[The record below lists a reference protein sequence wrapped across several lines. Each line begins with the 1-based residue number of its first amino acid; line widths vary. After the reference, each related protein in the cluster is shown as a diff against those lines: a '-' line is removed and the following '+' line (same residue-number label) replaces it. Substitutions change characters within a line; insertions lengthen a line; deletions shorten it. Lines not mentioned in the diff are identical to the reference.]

1 MILDQYGRPAI
12 RAGGYEGA
20 VDSRNRKKNALWR
33 SLPFDEDRVVGQ
45 HDLDVLRRECLDMR
59 RNNAI
64 VAGVVERFADH
75 VVGPQG
81 IMPQAKTEDP
91 AWNEEAEAF
100 WSEWSKIAD
109 FRRRVNLRELQRL
122 AVQSRLLMGDCGF
135 VMIDNGQLQPVE
147 AMRIADPARDKP
159 DSVVNGVRLTPE
171 GIPAAYYVHPRDKNG
186 VVDAARFDVVRA
198 DNFIFCSRPM
208 RIDQIRGI
216 PELAPVLNAITDFGR
231 LQENTLTKSVLDS
244 MMAWAVKKHGGA
256 GNLANLGP
264 RGYSDDGGSG
274 QKFERFEPNTVHYL
288 EPDEDIQS
296 LASNTPNPQYV
307 AFCEMTLRIIASAL
321 CIPYEFLLLD
331 FKGGSFSAS
340 RAALMT
346 TYRTFSM
353 WQNWL
358 IESFLQR
365 LWNWRIAKAIKRGE
379 LPPAPVDKRGYS
391 TWYKVRWT
399 TPRYDWIDPQA
410 EAIGNIYNVALG
422 VDSVSDVVATKGK
435 DVEDV
440 LMQKQKDLITAA
452 RRVKETNDAF
462 AALGIDDRAVLE
474 NFIQVKV
481 PPGIN
486 RAPAPA
492 AEISVDDGED
502 DET

>member
-1 MILDQYGRPAI
+1 MTVAFNASANACHESGRVSGSRPVRSPA
-12 RAGGYEGA
+12 
-20 VDSRNRKKNALWR
+20 
-33 SLPFDEDRVVGQ
+33 
-45 HDLDVLRRECLDMR
+45 
-59 RNNAI
+59 
-64 VAGVVERFADH
+64 
-75 VVGPQG
+75 
-81 IMPQAKTEDP
+81 
-91 AWNEEAEAF
+91 
-100 WSEWSKIAD
+100 SKS
-109 FRRRVNLRELQRL
+109 V
-122 AVQSRLLMGDCGF
+122 CGF
-135 VMIDNGQLQPVE
+135 VDRTRSRFVVPSGCMTGRTD
-147 AMRIADPARDKP
+147 AKP
-159 DSVVNGVRLTPE
+159 
-171 GIPAAYYVHPRDKNG
+171 
-186 VVDAARFDVVRA
+186 
-198 DNFIFCSRPM
+198 M
-208 RIDQIRGI
+208 
-216 PELAPVLNAITDFGR
+216 
-231 LQENTLTKSVLDS
+231 TLTIAVRYWLTLSGRVGTVRSVLPAGVETS
-244 MMAWAVKKHGGA
+244 FVMAWAVKKHGGA